1 MAEVELV
8 HEKAEVEECLEVCS
22 SDCEKDFI
30 TLKLEVTTISDHKR
44 EALTPPLEQVTP
56 VMG

>member
-1 MAEVELV
+1 VELV

-22 SDCEKDFI
+22 SDSEKDFI

-44 EALTPPLEQVTP
+44 QALTPPLEQVTP